1 MDEIIWKG
9 GPGMMKRIFAGLM
22 MCIFTISLLP
32 ATVLAEATAGSA
44 PPLSVDLDLKRSSI
58 GYGEYLKQ
66 YEQVAFIAQE
76 RIIEGRDFTDAKGTV
91 SLLDNLGGEAS
102 QVAVGAEDSEI
113 TWTFD
118 APAAGFYN
126 ILIEYF
132 PVEGKGATIERQIR
146 INGELPFDGADLV
159 YFHRIWTNDGEITRD
174 ERDNDSRPLQKEAPK
189 WLETYIQDA
198 EGYYPDPY
206 QFYFEQGTNTI
217 TLVAIKEPLAVRR
230 IHLTTR
236 PDIPTYQ
243 QLSDQYASA
252 GYTPVNGQTAI
263 PPIQGESAVY
273 KSHSTLYPVSD
284 RSSPLTQPYSPSK
297 IRMNAIGGENWKMA
311 GQWITWE
318 FDAPESGLYQIGI
331 KYRQN
336 ITSGLTVIRSLKIDG
351 EYPFQEAREIPFN
364 YKNDWQNMVVGG
376 EDAPYL
382 FYFEKGLHSITLEVG
397 LGSELGLI
405 IEDIENS
412 VIELN
417 KAYREMLVVIGSTPD
432 SFRDYELEKKT
443 PGALKTLEEQYAA
456 LTAIS
461 EKLKAYLSHS
471 KGTNSSALDQLI
483 YQVRAMYTDP
493 ESIAKKWS
501 SFKDNIV
508 ALSSWALSMKEQP
521 LEIDYL
527 MVQAPG
533 SVMPKAKASFWQKL
547 IHETKA
553 FLASFTE
560 DYTSLG
566 SIYGNEAPVV
576 WVQAGTS
583 GRDQAQVLKNM
594 VDNDFT
600 PRTGIPVNIQLV
612 NGGILLSATLAGQG
626 PDVALHA
633 GGSDPVN
640 YALRNAVADLRQFGD
655 FEEVA
660 AQFYDASL
668 VPFEINGGVYA
679 LPETM
684 SFPVMFYR
692 ADILQD
698 LGVGIPQTWEEFY
711 EAVSVIQ
718 KKNLDVGL
726 PVGNAGALLQCYCML
741 LMQQGGQL
749 YTDDG
754 TSTALLTETAINAF
768 QDWTALFSDYKLP
781 VTYDFANRF
790 RTGEMPLAIA
800 DYTQYNYL
808 SVFAPEIKGLWGFT
822 LVPGYKR
829 DGGIDR
835 TAPVSVSAT
844 ILMEQSKK
852 KESSWEF
859 IKWWLSADAQQEYGN
874 NLENI
879 LGVSGRLA
887 TANKS
892 AMEMLPWSD
901 KDIRVLKAQLEY
913 VAGIPEIAGGYFTS
927 RHINNAFYKVYNANE
942 NPRQVLEDYALV
954 INKEITNKRKEF
966 GLPAAE

>member
-1 MDEIIWKG
+1 M
-9 GPGMMKRIFAGLM
+9 
-22 MCIFTISLLP
+22 
-32 ATVLAEATAGSA
+32 
-44 PPLSVDLDLKRSSI
+44 
-58 GYGEYLKQ
+58 
-66 YEQVAFIAQE
+66 
-76 RIIEGRDFTDAKGTV
+76 
-91 SLLDNLGGEAS
+91 
-102 QVAVGAEDSEI
+102 
-113 TWTFD
+113 
-118 APAAGFYN
+118 
-126 ILIEYF
+126 
-132 PVEGKGATIERQIR
+132 
-146 INGELPFDGADLV
+146 
-159 YFHRIWTNDGEITRD
+159 
-174 ERDNDSRPLQKEAPK
+174 
-189 WLETYIQDA
+189 
-198 EGYYPDPY
+198 
-206 QFYFEQGTNTI
+206 
-217 TLVAIKEPLAVRR
+217 
-230 IHLTTR
+230 
-236 PDIPTYQ
+236 
-243 QLSDQYASA
+243 
-252 GYTPVNGQTAI
+252 
-263 PPIQGESAVY
+263 
-273 KSHSTLYPVSD
+273 
-284 RSSPLTQPYSPSK
+284 
-297 IRMNAIGGENWKMA
+297 
-311 GQWITWE
+311 
-318 FDAPESGLYQIGI
+318 
-331 KYRQN
+331 
-336 ITSGLTVIRSLKIDG
+336 
-351 EYPFQEAREIPFN
+351 
-364 YKNDWQNMVVGG
+364 
-376 EDAPYL
+376 
-382 FYFEKGLHSITLEVG
+382 
-397 LGSELGLI
+397 
-405 IEDIENS
+405 
-412 VIELN
+412 
-417 KAYREMLVVIGSTPD
+417 
-432 SFRDYELEKKT
+432 
-443 PGALKTLEEQYAA
+443 
-456 LTAIS
+456 
-461 EKLKAYLSHS
+461 
-471 KGTNSSALDQLI
+471 
-483 YQVRAMYTDP
+483 
-493 ESIAKKWS
+493 
-501 SFKDNIV
+501 
-508 ALSSWALSMKEQP
+508 
-521 LEIDYL
+521 
-527 MVQAPG
+527 
-533 SVMPKAKASFWQKL
+533 
-547 IHETKA
+547 
-553 FLASFTE
+553 
-560 DYTSLG
+560 
-566 SIYGNEAPVV
+566 
-576 WVQAGTS
+576 
-583 GRDQAQVLKNM
+583 KNM

-640 YALRNAVADLRQFGD
+640 YALRNAVADLRQFED